1 MLPREVTRKVGE
13 VGSLRGLEFGIM
25 DEILNEKMTN
35 RDFCATDIS
44 RYMGVG
50 YRSLNQ
56 AFWMHNVHK
65 IDFGMLAP
73 DTSITDPQIKPR
85 LRIWNSYRKFIDQGG
100 CSEPFDPKVLAAVLF
115 PKLTNI
121 DKVKEGYVI
130 RQSLKGRPLPRGMRR
145 ALTAH
150 PRCCILQPPRKLFAH
165 TSHFSFTGRDRVL
178 GPYQS
183 YCRQWRNVTL
193 RSQHESEQRC
203 PHVHISWQTPAALT
217 PRLPHRR
224 IQHFKV
230 MA

>member
-1 MLPREVTRKVGE
+1 MSSPDAETSQHSADADSADSSLAISAKKSSRRPAYERDCAGQFQLPRWYRGNMLPREVTRKVGE

-100 CSEPFDPKVLAAVLF
+100 CSEPFDPRVLAAVLF
-115 PKLTNI
+115 PILNYADKL
-121 DKVKEGYVI
+121 KEGYVI
-130 RQSLKGRPLPRGMRR
+130 
-145 ALTAH
+145 
-150 PRCCILQPPRKLFAH
+150 
-165 TSHFSFTGRDRVL
+165 
-178 GPYQS
+178 
-183 YCRQWRNVTL
+183 
-193 RSQHESEQRC
+193 
-203 PHVHISWQTPAALT
+203 
-217 PRLPHRR
+217 
-224 IQHFKV
+224 
-230 MA
+230 